1 MSSPH
6 GASPPAPQ
14 RGGGTARAA
23 WILAALSLGLTLIGL
38 FWMRLW
44 LLGIVVGVAAVIV
57 AIVAVSRPPR
67 AWRALIASGAALL
80 LALVPLGIALTALAV
95 RGFSPERPTID
106 VVLHAEMI
114 GPFTVQRTLP
124 PEPGT
129 NYAEAETAQAS
140 DDYEVAY
147 STPSSNHSKF
157 FIAATGTN
165 REATGARCTV
175 TINGVIVLTKSVP
188 DRMLDCSFDP
198 QALYDELVAPRE
210 R

>member
-67 AWRALIASGAALL
+67 AWRALMASGAALL

-129 NYAEAETAQAS
+129 NHAG
-140 DDYEVAY
+140 VATEEFTDQFDATY
-147 STPSSNHSKF
+147 STHLDQAQF